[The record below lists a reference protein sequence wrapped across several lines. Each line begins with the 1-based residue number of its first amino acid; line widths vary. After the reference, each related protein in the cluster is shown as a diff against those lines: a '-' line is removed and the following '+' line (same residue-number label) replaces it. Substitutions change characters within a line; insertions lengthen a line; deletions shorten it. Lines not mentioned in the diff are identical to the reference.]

1 MKIQNKLPNQEEL
14 SLSIKEDES
23 YIRNVNKM
31 INTLP
36 KPIDQEEY
44 RTAASIISGFYSN
57 KTLNEIIKHYS
68 LSKES
73 SYKWWNYF
81 GFNSNQ
87 TNNNKAKKGSKSS
100 SLDSF
105 VKENIGKTFK
115 SNEILS
121 ICDITNPTL
130 YNYIN
135 ANRGYFKKVGRGLYE
150 IIDASE
156 ERSKVKK
163 VK

>member
-1 MKIQNKLPNQEEL
+1 MKIQKQPPNQENLFL
-14 SLSIKEDES
+14 STKEDES
-23 YIRNVNKM
+23 YLQNVNRM
-31 INTLP
+31 IKTVP
-36 KPIDQEEY
+36 KQIDQEDY

-68 LSKES
+68 LSKDIS
-73 SYKWWNYF
+73 HKWWEYF
-81 GFNSNQ
+81 GFNTNQ
-87 TNNNKAKKGSKSS
+87 FGEVKSKRGSKSS

-115 SNEILS
+115 SNEILA
-121 ICDITNPTL
+121 ICEITNPTL

-135 ANRGYFKKVGRGLYE
+135 ANRGSFKKVGRGLYE
-150 IIDASE
+150 IIDANE

-163 VK
+163 LK